1 MAGSQGKSA
10 SGIQSKKQSVRLI
23 KKDRYPKEL
32 TILRNAVA
40 RLKASER
47 EYSQTKEVLQKKT
60 HALGERVKELNCLYA
75 ISSLVDK
82 HGISLEKILQGV
94 ADIIPS
100 AWQYPEITCARI
112 ALGGQVCS
120 TANFV
125 ETAWKQSANIP
136 VKAKKEGV
144 LSVCYLEERPKCGE
158 GPFLREERSL
168 INAIA
173 KRIGEI
179 IERKNAEDGLRESMA
194 RNKALL
200 SAIPDLIFRVDKD
213 GTILDFKSGKDFNI
227 RLRSSALIGKSVHDL
242 PELYNTLTKETVQQG
257 MKNISQVLQTGLT
270 QIYEYRTPQ
279 NGAVYQYEVLLTVS
293 GRNEVLGIVRDI
305 TERRR
310 LEKQVIEISEWERQR
325 IGQDLHDSLCQQL
338 AGIAY
343 LGKVLQ
349 RKMKARSLE
358 ESRDAGEIVS
368 LIDEAITQTKGFA
381 RGLCPV
387 RLDAD
392 GLMMALSALVQNMEK
407 LFGISCAFE
416 YDKPVLF
423 SDNIMATH
431 IYRIVQEAVNN
442 AIKHGKATRIRIRF
456 SDDKGIT
463 VLTIKNNGSGFR
475 RASRDNG
482 GMGMSTMRHRA
493 NMIGATLDIKNG
505 PDGGT
510 IVVCSFQNRQGEG
523 RA

>member
-1 MAGSQGKSA
+1 M
-10 SGIQSKKQSVRLI
+10 RPR
-23 KKDRYPKEL
+23 KKDVDRHLREL
-32 TILRNAVA
+32 SILRNEVA

-47 EYSQTKEVLQKKT
+47 EYIQTKETLQKKT
-60 HALGERVKELNCLYA
+60 HALGERVKELKCLYT
-75 ISSLVDK
+75 ISSLVEK

-94 ADIIPS
+94 VDIIPS
-100 AWQYPEITCARI
+100 AWQYPDITCARI
-112 ALGGQVCS
+112 ALGGQMYA

-125 ETAWKQSANIP
+125 DTSWKQTANIL
-136 VKAKKEGV
+136 VRGKREGI
-144 LSVCYLEERPKCGE
+144 LSVCYVEERPNCGE

-168 INAIA
+168 INAVA

-179 IERKNAEDGLRESMA
+179 VERKNAEEALRESTA

-200 SAIPDLIFRVDKD
+200 NAIPDLIFRMNKD
-213 GTILDFKSGKDFNI
+213 GIILDLKSGKDFGA
-227 RLRSSALIGKSVHDL
+227 RPGSGTLIGRSAYDL
-242 PELYNTLTKETVQQG
+242 PELYRTFPKEAVQQG
-257 MKNISQVLQTGLT
+257 MKNVSQVLETGRT
-270 QIYEYRTPQ
+270 QIYEYRTLQ
-279 NGAVYQYEVLLTVS
+279 GGNVYHYEVLLTMS
-293 GRNEVLGIVRDI
+293 GHNEILGIIRDI
-305 TERRR
+305 TERRA

-349 RKMKARSLE
+349 RKMRVRSFA

-368 LIDEAITQTKGFA
+368 LIDDAITQTKGFA

-387 RLDAD
+387 RLEEN
-392 GLMMALSALVQNMEK
+392 GLMMALSALTQNVEK
-407 LFGISCAFE
+407 LFGISCRLG

-442 AIKHGKATRIRIRF
+442 AIKHGKATRIGIKF
-456 SDDKGIT
+456 ADDNGISL
-463 VLTIKNNGSGFR
+463 LTIKDNGSGFR
-475 RASRDNG
+475 GASKNNR

-493 NMIGATLDIKNG
+493 NMIGATLDIKSNPG
-505 PDGGT
+505 GGT
-510 IVVCSFQNRQGEG
+510 IVACSFQSRQGER